1 MNDNWRRNLLLM
13 TLFFI
18 ATIYTAYQE
27 KYWPIPWP
35 FSLVLL
41 GGAALSIWMAL
52 NISTPRLL
60 SLILAIF
67 IIEYVKE
74 TIGVR
79 SGMWTYKNAQ
89 QYNFG
94 ICAWVL
100 AGMSVYWLAVRLV
113 IPALRKLKELYEQYN
128 PLNPN
133 LIIVV
138 LILALIPFTVNGYR
152 LYDTAHFPGEAPFF
166 GWIWWFWGL
175 YAALFVATVAAAR
188 GVEFGDLFGYRISPN
203 LAIVLLVIVI
213 IPLTLGDYLHP
224 KTPED
229 ALWWLK
235 WSLGFYL
242 ILLLV
247 TLETANRMDSPIFL
261 GLLLTT
267 WVVAIISEY
276 TGAIQNGIWEFTNDK
291 VFPPF
296 FLVIGCW
303 PLEIFTQYR
312 LSAVL
317 AKEPLD
323 RYTGSKSVE
332 PYISLPPTYLT
343 KEENHLRLFLALSAI
358 VYLVAGLA
366 FAVVPGPILEIINY
380 IGDHVRPT
388 INLGFAIPVEDAQFW
403 LSLAFSMMMVITYL
417 CYMAQ
422 LNVRKNKGFIK
433 ALLVAK
439 AASSL
444 SSFAFILF
452 HKPPYFASLVILL
465 VDGSIFLIT
474 FYFYNK
480 ANRSL
485 QKEHTTGSGGVK
497 PHQPLQPAK
506 GGPTTVAAFKGEDK
520 LALLDQVLETTHFF
534 DLLKKRFR
542 ESGKSNPKDFK
553 VVIKPN
559 FMFMHSRHD
568 ISTYTDPELVEALVA
583 RIHDQGFTNI
593 TLVEAQSTYGNYYKN
608 RDVLSVARYVGYPV
622 DKDGYAPHKRYR
634 MVDLTK
640 EMVPYDYGNIPEE
653 QDPLG
658 FCRKL
663 GWHYVGPTWRHAD
676 FRISFAKNKT
686 HIFCHYT
693 LTLKNI
699 YGTLPMQN
707 KLKEYHTKREYD
719 WPTIASLTHFPVH
732 FGLIDAFT
740 SADGQLGVITCP
752 DPKLTMTIIGGENLM
767 AVDWVG
773 AKKMGFDDP
782 YDPQVGRFLPLA
794 VAVFGKPEINWVGDE
809 HAQEVYQPWENVRE
823 EIIESLDVI
832 EEAYVFSNWWFGALT
847 SMDPYFAFTWRG
859 WAVRSMRWL
868 LAPFKKLFYEEI
880 EI

>member
-1 MNDNWRRNLLLM
+1 M
-13 TLFFI
+13 
-18 ATIYTAYQE
+18 E
-27 KYWPIPWP
+27 
-35 FSLVLL
+35 
-41 GGAALSIWMAL
+41 
-52 NISTPRLL
+52 
-60 SLILAIF
+60 
-67 IIEYVKE
+67 
-74 TIGVR
+74 
-79 SGMWTYKNAQ
+79 
-89 QYNFG
+89 
-94 ICAWVL
+94 
-100 AGMSVYWLAVRLV
+100 
-113 IPALRKLKELYEQYN
+113 
-128 PLNPN
+128 
-133 LIIVV
+133 
-138 LILALIPFTVNGYR
+138 
-152 LYDTAHFPGEAPFF
+152 FP
-166 GWIWWFWGL
+166 
-175 YAALFVATVAAAR
+175 V
-188 GVEFGDLFGYRISPN
+188 
-203 LAIVLLVIVI
+203 
-213 IPLTLGDYLHP
+213 
-224 KTPED
+224 
-229 ALWWLK
+229 
-235 WSLGFYL
+235 
-242 ILLLV
+242 
-247 TLETANRMDSPIFL
+247 FL

-267 WVVAIISEY
+267 WVIAVISEY
-276 TGAIQNGIWEFTNDK
+276 TGAIHNQIWTFSYNDK
-291 VFPPF
+291 FPPL
-296 FLVIGCW
+296 FLVIGFW

-323 RYTGSKSVE
+323 QYTGSKSVE
-332 PYISLPPTYLT
+332 PIISLAPPYLT
-343 KEENHLRLFLALSAI
+343 KEENHLRLFLQLSAI
-358 VYLVAGLA
+358 TYLVAGVA
-366 FAVVPGPILEIINY
+366 FAFFPGPILELIDKFGKYFHLIPSLGEATWY
-380 IGDHVRPT
+380 I
-388 INLGFAIPVEDAQFW
+388 DAQFW
-403 LSLAFSMMMVITYL
+403 LSLAFSMMMTITFL
-417 CYMAQ
+417 CFMAA
-422 LNVRKNKGFIK
+422 LNIRKSKGFIK

-444 SSFAFILF
+444 SSFCFILF
-452 HKPPYFASLVILL
+452 HKPAYFASIVVLL

-474 FYFYNK
+474 LYFYNR

-485 QKEHTTGSGGVK
+485 RKAQTTGSGGVK
-497 PHQPLQPAK
+497 HHRPAK
-506 GGPTTVAAFKGEDK
+506 TSPTTVAAFKGDDK

-534 DLLKKRFR
+534 YLLKKKFQ
-542 ESGKSNPKDFK
+542 ESGKSNKKDFK

-568 ISTYTDPELVEALVA
+568 ISTYTDPELLEALVA
-583 RIHDQGFTNI
+583 RIYDQGFTNI

-622 DKDGYAPHKRYR
+622 DKDGYAPDKKFR

-686 HIFCHYT
+686 HCFCHYT

-699 YGTLPMQN
+699 YGTLPLQN

-773 AKKMGFDDP
+773 ARKMGLDP
-782 YDPQVGRFLPLA
+782 DDPQVGRFLPLA
-794 VAVFGKPEINWVGDE
+794 MAAFGKPEINWVGDE
-809 HAQEVYQPWENVRE
+809 HARSVYQPWENVRG

-859 WAVRSMRWL
+859 WLVRFTRWL
-868 LAPFKKLFYEEI
+868 IAPFKKLFYEEI

>member
-1 MNDNWRRNLLLM
+1 
-13 TLFFI
+13 
-18 ATIYTAYQE
+18 
-27 KYWPIPWP
+27 
-35 FSLVLL
+35 V
-41 GGAALSIWMAL
+41 AL

-60 SLILAIF
+60 SLILVIF
-67 IIEYVKE
+67 IVEYVKE

-79 SGMWTYKNAQ
+79 SGLWKYYDHLGQENL

-113 IPALRKLKELYEQYN
+113 IPSLRKLKEFYQQWN

-138 LILALIPFTVNGYR
+138 LILALIPFTVNGYG
-152 LYDTAHFPGEAPFF
+152 LSTEAPFP
-166 GWIWWFWGL
+166 GAPHWWIWWFWGL

-188 GVEFGDLFGYRISPN
+188 GVEFSDLFGYRISPN

-213 IPLTLGDYLHP
+213 IPLTLGRYGDP
-224 KTPED
+224 ANPGGSD
-229 ALWWLK
+229 WLK
-235 WSLGFYL
+235 WSLGFY
-242 ILLLV
+242 IVLLLL

-323 RYTGSKSVE
+323 KYTGSESVE
-332 PYISLPPTYLT
+332 PDISLAPAYLT
-343 KEENHLRLFLALSAI
+343 KEENHLRLFLQLSAI
-358 VYLVAGLA
+358 TYLIAGLA
-366 FAVVPGPILEIINY
+366 FALLPKLIIKY
-380 IGDHVRPT
+380 INVFGDQVRLI
-388 INLGFAIPVEDAQFW
+388 INLGKAIPNEDAQFW
-403 LSLAFSMMMVITYL
+403 LSLAFSMMMIITYL

-422 LNVRKNKGFIK
+422 LNIRKNKGFIK

-439 AASSL
+439 AASSM

-474 FYFYNK
+474 LYFYSR
-480 ANRSL
+480 ANRSI
-485 QKEHTTGSGGVK
+485 QKAQTKGSGGGK
-497 PHQPLQPAK
+497 PPQPAK
-506 GGPTTVAAFKGEDK
+506 TGPTTVAAFKGDDK
-520 LALLDQVLETTHFF
+520 LALLDQVLKTTDFF
-534 DLLKKRFR
+534 DLLNKRFQGS
-542 ESGKSNPKDFK
+542 EKSNKEDFK

-663 GWHYVGPTWRHAD
+663 GRHYVGPTWRHAD

-686 HIFCHYT
+686 HCFCNYT

-707 KLKEYHTKREYD
+707 KLKEYHNKRDYT

-740 SADGQLGVITCP
+740 SADGQLGVIECP
-752 DPKLTMTIIGGENLM
+752 EPKLTMTIIGGESLL

-773 AKKMGFDDP
+773 AYKMGLEPDNP
-782 YDPQVGRFLPLA
+782 LVGQFLPLA
-794 VAVFGKPEINWVGDE
+794 MATWGKPEINWVGDE
-809 HAQEVYQPWENVRE
+809 YAQSVYQPWENVDQSVVD
-823 EIIESLDVI
+823 SLDMI
-832 EEAYVFSNWWFGALT
+832 EKAYCFSNWWFGALT

-859 WAVRSMRWL
+859 WAVRLTRWI
-868 LAPFKKLFYEEI
+868 LAPFKRLFYEEI